1 MNTPDTPPPS
11 QAHNNADLLDW
22 SLYQLGGFDR
32 WVDVEELYLKA
43 FELGPARLSWRTRPD
58 LPDYK
63 KCAKALQ
70 EVEDAKKAGHLGL
83 LDKKSQYERRLTP
96 AGKTWCERYHEVLV
110 ALYSGGAVPVTAT
123 SDDARR
129 IRTLTNTAA
138 YREWAESGEM
148 TSDIWELGDTF
159 RCTGDSTPAIW
170 RSRLD
175 EHLLS
180 AERDGR
186 TDVADFIEAA
196 RTIIEEKVTDR

>member
-11 QAHNNADLLDW
+11 HTHNNADLLVW
-22 SLYQLGGFDR
+22 ALYQLGGFDR

-70 EVEDAKKAGHLGL
+70 EVEDAKKTRHLGL

-96 AGKTWCERYHEVLV
+96 AGKSWCEHYDEVLI
-110 ALYSGGAVPVTAT
+110 ALYSGGTVPVTAT

-129 IRTLTNTAA
+129 IRTLTTTDA
-138 YREWAESGEM
+138 YSEWLETGEM
-148 TSDIWELGDTF
+148 TSDTWELGDTF
-159 RCTGDSTPAIW
+159 RCTGDSTAAIW

-175 EHLLS
+175 EHLLA

-186 TDVADFIEAA
+186 TEIINFIEAA
-196 RTIIEEKVTDR
+196 RTIIEEKVAD